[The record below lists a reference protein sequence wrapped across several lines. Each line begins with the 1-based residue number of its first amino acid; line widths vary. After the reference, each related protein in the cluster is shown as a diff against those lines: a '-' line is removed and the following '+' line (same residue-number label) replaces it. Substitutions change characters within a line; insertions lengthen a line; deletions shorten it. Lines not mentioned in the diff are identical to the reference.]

1 MMVISKETC
10 EKEKVRRYG
19 AMEPNTREIGKKIV
33 LGDMENLFIKMEID
47 MKVNGCIMRPM
58 VQESTSVR
66 MVANTKELGE
76 EICNMERG
84 NKLGK
89 MEAILKVNLLKES
102 NKATE
107 SITGKMET
115 FMKDSGRTINFTEK
129 DCKN

>member
-10 EKEKVRRYG
+10 EKAKVRKYG

-66 MVANTKELGE
+66 MAANTKELGE

-89 MEAILKVNLLKES
+89 MEAISKVNFLKE
-102 NKATE
+102 
-107 SITGKMET
+107 
-115 FMKDSGRTINFTEK
+115 
-129 DCKN
+129 